1 MELKG
6 EIEMRTSE
14 QITQN
19 EIKAYAKFCAERGII
34 HDGSQDDQHN
44 ADFVL
49 NYFVNIWKEDIT
61 EQNLNTAWEKIRPHL
76 KFYAPNQQ
84 EANDLISKLSPEEQK
99 VFAEWKG
106 PRGLKP
112 THRAVA
118 ALLSWL
124 GAHKFP
130 VTKQN
135 LDLAVGQQRVAPFL
149 EWNES
154 ATPRHA
160 PDPRQ
165 HQSDG
170 TGFLGKNLN
179 EPQWKR
185 VQREREERE
194 AAESKSG
201 APASAQSATAREAQR
216 RAEELRG
223 NTHSETEQLKK
234 LFVTIPGT
242 SEIDWPTTEAARLNL
257 QMSLN
262 KAQAVR
268 RFIR

>member
-1 MELKG
+1 MA
-6 EIEMRTSE
+6 RTSE
-14 QITQN
+14 QITKN
-19 EIKAYAKFCAERGII
+19 EINAYAKFCAERGVI
-34 HDGSQDDQHN
+34 HDGSDSDAQN
-44 ADFVL
+44 SDFIL
-49 NYFVNIWKEDIT
+49 NYFVNTRKEDIT
-61 EQNLNTAWEKIRPHL
+61 EQNLTTAWERIRPHL

-99 VFAEWKG
+99 VLGEWKG

-124 GAHKFP
+124 GAHKFRL
-130 VTKQN
+130 TKQN

-149 EWNES
+149 EWDES
-154 ATPRHA
+154 AKPRHA

-165 HQSDG
+165 HQDDG

-179 EPQWKR
+179 EPHWKR
-185 VQREREERE
+185 IQRERQERE
-194 AAESKSG
+194 AAEAKSG
-201 APASAQSATAREAQR
+201 AVPSGNVREAQR

-242 SEIDWPTTEAARLNL
+242 SEINWPSTEAARLNL
-257 QMSLN
+257 QKSLN
-262 KAQAVR
+262 TAQAVR

>member
-1 MELKG
+1 
-6 EIEMRTSE
+6 MRTSE

-19 EIKAYAKFCAERGII
+19 EIKAYATFCAQRGVI
-34 HDGSQDDQHN
+34 HDGSEDDTQN
-44 ADFVL
+44 ANFIL
-49 NYFVNIWKEDIT
+49 NYFVNAWKEDIT
-61 EQNLNTAWEKIRPHL
+61 EQNLNTAWDKVRPHL

-84 EANDLISKLSPEEQK
+84 EANDLIYKLSPEEQK
-99 VFAEWKG
+99 VLAEWKG

-118 ALLSWL
+118 ALLSWIT
-124 GAHKFP
+124 AHKFP

-135 LDLAVGQQRVAPFL
+135 LDLAVGQQRIAPFL
-149 EWNES
+149 EWDES

-165 HQSDG
+165 HRDDG
-170 TGFLGKNLN
+170 TRFLGKNLN
-179 EPQWKR
+179 EPHWKR

-194 AAESKSG
+194 AAEAKSG
-201 APASAQSATAREAQR
+201 AASSAQSVTVREAQR

-242 SEIDWPTTEAARLNL
+242 SEIDWSSTEVARLNL
-257 QMSLN
+257 QQSFN